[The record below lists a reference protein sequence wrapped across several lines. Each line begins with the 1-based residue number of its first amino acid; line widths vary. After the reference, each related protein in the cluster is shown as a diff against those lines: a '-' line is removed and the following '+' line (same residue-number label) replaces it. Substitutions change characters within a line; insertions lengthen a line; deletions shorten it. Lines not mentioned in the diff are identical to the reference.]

1 MKKIVSL
8 LVFTLLAVVG
18 YYIGAAVAQNNNPA
32 AMQNPDGVMVIE
44 EEYDVLVPDSADDAA
59 TTSDTDTD
67 ADAAMVK
74 APVDAAKAD
83 ADKTDSTPAASM
95 YILCK

>member
-32 AMQNPDGVMVIE
+32 TMQNPDGVMVIE
-44 EEYDVLVPDSADDAA
+44 EEYDVLVPDSADAAA
-59 TTSDTDTD
+59 TTSDTD
-67 ADAAMVK
+67 ADAAPVK
-74 APVDAAKAD
+74 APADAAKAD

-95 YILCK
+95 

>member
-32 AMQNPDGVMVIE
+32 TMQNPDGVMVIE
-44 EEYDVLVPDSADDAA
+44 EEYDVLVPDSADTA
-59 TTSDTDTD
+59 TPTSDTDTN
-67 ADAAMVK
+67 A
-74 APVDAAKAD
+74 APVKSPTEAAKTG
-83 ADKTDSTPAASM
+83 ADKTDSMPAASM
-95 YILCK
+95 